1 MPTMV
6 GIRELR
12 QNLSVYLKRV
22 REGEHFVVTERGEPV
37 GRLVP
42 LIEDED
48 PIDRLIA
55 EGKLKPPTGEG
66 DLLDLVPIFDAEESK
81 AIREAFEEQ
90 REERLR

>member
-1 MPTMV
+1 MPSMV

-12 QNLSVYLKRV
+12 QNLSAYVKRV

-42 LIEDED
+42 LIENED
-48 PIDRLIA
+48 PIDRLVA
-55 EGKLKPPTGEG
+55 EGKLKPPTDDG